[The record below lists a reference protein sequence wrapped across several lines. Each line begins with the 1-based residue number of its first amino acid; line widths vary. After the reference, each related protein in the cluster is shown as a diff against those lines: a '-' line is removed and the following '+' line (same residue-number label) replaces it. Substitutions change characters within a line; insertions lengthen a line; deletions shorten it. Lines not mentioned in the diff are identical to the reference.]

1 MFAFTDLLVVCLGA
15 AVGSFINVVVL
26 RTQAQQ
32 SWLVGHSH
40 CPHCGATLRWFELV
54 PVVSYLIQR
63 GQCRRCRGRLA
74 VQYILVEAVTA
85 LAFML
90 VFRAFGPN
98 WTTVIGWLVTASMIA
113 IAVYDWRWSLVPD
126 EFSFTLI
133 ATAILTSWLMENL
146 LIDIILGAVFGFCFF
161 GLQYALSR
169 GRWVGSAELLLGLGL
184 GILLGWKWLGLALLV
199 AYMIGALGAAILI
212 ATRRA
217 KRSSLIPFAPILML
231 GGFIAWLW
239 GPNVVQ
245 WYLRYALGW

>member
-1 MFAFTDLLVVCLGA
+1 MIAFTDLLVFCLGA
-15 AVGSFINVVVL
+15 AVGSFINVVIL

-32 SWLVGHSH
+32 SWWLGHSH
-40 CPHCGATLRWFELV
+40 CPRCGATLRWFELI
-54 PVVSYLIQR
+54 PVASFLWQR
-63 GQCRRCRGRLA
+63 GQCRRCYTRLSW
-74 VQYILVEAVTA
+74 QYLIVEAISALSFVFIFRVFGLSWATA
-85 LAFML
+85 S
-90 VFRAFGPN
+90 
-98 WTTVIGWLVTASMIA
+98 GWLTISAMIA

-133 ATAILTSWLMENL
+133 ATAILTSWLMGNL
-146 LIDIILGAVFGFCFF
+146 LIDIILGAVLGFCFF
-161 GLQYALSR
+161 GLQYVLSR

-217 KRSSLIPFAPILML
+217 KRSSLIPFAPILMF

-239 GPNVVQ
+239 GPDVVQ